1 MCQQGHAIDKE
12 YDDIYYVP
20 ENSKFSMITQSVTFN
35 IKGKEQKLNLKP
47 RITYILPSG
56 YKIEVSRCVWIA
68 RWYLLARRPRT
79 FCALP
84 SRLQALRLLH
94 VHAGAHA
101 MHLGTCIDDP
111 KYDHGYQ
118 HPVRP

>member
-47 RITYILPSG
+47 RVTYVLAAPKVAHS
-56 YKIEVSRCVWIA
+56 A
-68 RWYLLARRPRT
+68 LLASFQGKGT
-79 FCALP
+79 
-84 SRLQALRLLH
+84 RLAQRLL
-94 VHAGAHA
+94 GN
-101 MHLGTCIDDP
+101 
-111 KYDHGYQ
+111 
-118 HPVRP
+118 